1 MKTYKCEIN
10 CKYYTFSKYSKSFVK
25 SNKVTKSPKITCTS
39 VNSDKQEKSSV
50 TNSNNSTFGLIKKGL
65 RIGNLNICHL
75 LPKLDEI
82 KLLMIFKQST
92 FLEYARHF

>member
-1 MKTYKCEIN
+1 MNEK
-10 CKYYTFSKYSKSFVK
+10 F
-25 SNKVTKSPKITCTS
+25 NKHAKVEKLTKKVGRGIRLIVIGP
-39 VNSDKQEKSSV
+39 
-50 TNSNNSTFGLIKKGL
+50 SNNSTFGLIKKGL
-65 RIGNLNICHL
+65 RIGNINICHL